1 LAIVFKGEIFVM
13 KKVLKN
19 KEIDA
24 LVSTMMSENSF
35 IKTTRMPHALRQ
47 AIRVNLNILVDRLKI
62 YEEGHKEIC
71 DSYVNDGKAAKKD
84 DNSITVNKEYLQ
96 DINKEFEELANVE
109 NELDIETVKKDIIDE
124 VLENNDLTLGEE
136 DVLLFF
142 SDDGE
147 TATSNS

>member
-1 LAIVFKGEIFVM
+1 M

-19 KEIDA
+19 REIDA
-24 LVSTMMSENSF
+24 LVSTMMSQNSF

-47 AIRVNLNILVDRLKI
+47 AIRVNLNTLVDRLKI
-62 YEEGHKEIC
+62 YEDGHKEIC
-71 DSYVNDGKAAKKD
+71 DSYVSDGKAIKKD

-96 DINKEFEELANVE
+96 DINREFAELADVE

-124 VLENNDLTLGEE
+124 VLDNNDLTLSEE

-147 TATSNS
+147 GTTSIS

>member
-1 LAIVFKGEIFVM
+1 M

-47 AIRVNLNILVDRLKI
+47 AIRVNLNTLVDRLKI

-71 DSYVNDGKAAKKD
+71 DSYVNDGKAVKKD
-84 DNSITVNKEYLQ
+84 DNSITVNKEYLH

-109 NELDIETVKKDIIDE
+109 NELDIETVKKDIVDE
-124 VLENNDLTLGEE
+124 VLENNNLTLSEE

-142 SDDGE
+142 SDGGE

>member
-1 LAIVFKGEIFVM
+1 M

-71 DSYVNDGKAAKKD
+71 DSYVSNGKAVKKD
-84 DNSITVNKEYLQ
+84 DNSITVDKEYLQ
-96 DINKEFEELANVE
+96 DINKEFEELADVE
-109 NELDIETVKKDIIDE
+109 NELDIETVKKDIVDE
-124 VLENNDLTLGEE
+124 VLENNDLTLSEE

-142 SDDGE
+142 SDGGE
-147 TATSNS
+147 TATSN

>member
-1 LAIVFKGEIFVM
+1 M

-19 KEIDA
+19 KGIDA

-47 AIRVNLNILVDRLKI
+47 AIRVNLNTLVDRLKI

-71 DSYVNDGKAAKKD
+71 DSYVDDGKAAKKD

-96 DINKEFEELANVE
+96 DISKEFEELANVE

-136 DVLLFF
+136 DVLLF
-142 SDDGE
+142 SSADGE
-147 TATSNS
+147 TATSNT

>member
-1 LAIVFKGEIFVM
+1 
-13 KKVLKN
+13 
-19 KEIDA
+19 
-24 LVSTMMSENSF
+24 
-35 IKTTRMPHALRQ
+35 MPHALRQ

-71 DSYVNDGKAAKKD
+71 DSYVSDGKAVKKD
-84 DNSITVNKEYLQ
+84 DNSITVDKEYLQ
-96 DINKEFEELANVE
+96 DINKEFKELAEVE